1 MYQLRSSPASPFG
14 RKIKLAAGI
23 LGLTD
28 RITIV
33 QTDTVKPEGDFLQ
46 DNPLGKIPVLI
57 PEGEEAIFDSPVI
70 LEYLDLSV
78 GGGKIIPAEPKA
90 RIASLKLQALADGI
104 ADAALLMVYEIR
116 FRAENERSESWRA
129 NQGHKVARALEVL
142 EANPPSASGVL
153 TVGEISVAA
162 ALGYLDLRFNGD
174 WRANHPKLV
183 AFLDAFAERVPAFAA
198 TKITP

>member
-70 LEYLDLSV
+70 LEFLDLSV

-116 FRAENERSESWRA
+116 FRAENERSESWRT

-183 AFLDAFAERVPAFAA
+183 AFLDAFAARVPAFAA